1 MLQNI
6 YEKGDCSPRICNDV
20 LQVILETDK
29 IKSSPQKIF
38 AYCYLGLI
46 SYLNIN
52 QKYKQHDIQVYEIK
66 RYLGYAEQNKKL
78 DYIIKKNGVLNELGF
93 IKDEPNPFKRNKRN
107 RVKIPLILDEMRDCH
122 TFNLSLFFKCL
133 ENSELGTMGFFIANY
148 VKEFDNDY
156 VYGVRGSVNYL
167 SRVLN
172 ISKNTVTNYLNE
184 LSNNN
189 LINSNKIRNHETLA
203 EMSLYFRSKL
213 IKWRNDSLDFYGNKC
228 FVSGEK
234 DNIVVHHLIPFNQIR
249 DYVLNQL
256 DLQDKPMDQFTS
268 DELDLIEGKI
278 LDYHQ
283 LSLGVPLND
292 KIHKQFHMKY
302 GSNTTLENLLEFK
315 YSYKI

>member
-278 LDYHQ
+278 LDYHE
-283 LSLGVPLND
+283 LSLGAFP
-292 KIHKQFHMKY
+292 Q
-302 GSNTTLENLLEFK
+302 TLIPFPM
-315 YSYKI
+315 